1 MKTISETHVPHNTG
15 WSAEM
20 KQGQVTRITATT
32 TVDFV
37 FFKLDNLVER
47 FDQPRTKVYN
57 MKLFISTGDKLMG
70 RNNQHMMTIT
80 YDGTKTGT
88 HELQKGI
95 CSGYRFKPAQQ
106 ENRLAH
112 YYPR

>member
-1 MKTISETHVPHNTG
+1 MQTILQKHVPHNTG

-20 KQGQVTRITATT
+20 KQGQVIRITATT

-37 FFKLDNLVER
+37 FFKLQNLVER

-70 RNNQHMMTIT
+70 RNNQH
-80 YDGTKTGT
+80 
-88 HELQKGI
+88 
-95 CSGYRFKPAQQ
+95 RNA
-106 ENRLAH
+106 RLAITG
-112 YYPR
+112 